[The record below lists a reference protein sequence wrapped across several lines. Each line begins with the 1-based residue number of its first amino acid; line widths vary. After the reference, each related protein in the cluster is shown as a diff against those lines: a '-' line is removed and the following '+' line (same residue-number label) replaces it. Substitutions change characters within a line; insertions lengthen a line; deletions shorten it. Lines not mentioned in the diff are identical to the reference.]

1 METNKLEQLNAEDKV
16 PAKKPVEE
24 MSERE
29 LLMELVTEKR
39 RQDKVRVV
47 KYAVLAAVIIAI
59 AVLAVIYVPKIV
71 NAYKALME
79 TYSQVQELSL
89 EAEEALGQVEG
100 AVEKAHET
108 MDNIN
113 DTLNNKLNPAIDS
126 YNSLR
131 DAAAQKLQEA
141 SETIGTIT
149 ETLRNFFTFR

>member
-39 RQDKVRVV
+39 RQDKARVV

-59 AVLAVIYVPKIV
+59 AVLAIIYVPKIV

-89 EAEEALGQVEG
+89 EAEDALGQVEG

>member
-29 LLMELVTEKR
+29 MLVELLTEKR
-39 RQDKVRVV
+39 RQDKARVV
-47 KYAVLAAVIIAI
+47 RYAVLAAVIIAI
-59 AVLAVIYVPKIV
+59 AVLAIIYVPKIV